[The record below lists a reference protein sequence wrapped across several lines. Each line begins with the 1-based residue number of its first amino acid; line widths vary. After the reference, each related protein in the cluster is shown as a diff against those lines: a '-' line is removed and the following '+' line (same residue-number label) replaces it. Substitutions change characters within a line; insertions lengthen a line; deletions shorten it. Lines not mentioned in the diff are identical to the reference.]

1 MSMGKTKKYICAGL
15 VLVMAISVTGCVKFE
30 TPERSELY
38 VEYAAN
44 AVLKHDKNYIDRMQV
59 VEVMAQEEMTTS
71 KQQTT
76 VSNQETQNGGSASN
90 GQDDNSNQPIAALSM
105 EQILGLQ
112 GITITPVGCE
122 TVNSYPDNGS
132 ELGMSMIA
140 VKGYQLMIMKFQ
152 VTNVSGSDQNVDIR
166 GKNAVYKGIIDDK
179 VRLNVQVTALL
190 DALNTWNGALA
201 AGETKELVL
210 VFQIH
215 EADAEN
221 IGSVKLNVTC
231 QDKQGEIIVK

>member
-1 MSMGKTKKYICAGL
+1 MIVGKIKKYICAG
-15 VLVMAISVTGCVKFE
+15 MALATAMSVTGCVKFE
-30 TPERSELY
+30 TPEYSELY

-44 AVLKHDKNYIDRMQV
+44 AVLKHDKNYIDRMKW
-59 VEVMAQEEMTTS
+59 VEVTTQKETEAS
-71 KQQTT
+71 EQQTT
-76 VSNQETQNGGSASN
+76 VSNQENQNGSSSSN
-90 GQDDNSNQPIAALSM
+90 TQEGSNQQITALPM
-105 EQILGLQ
+105 QEILGLQ
-112 GITITPVGCE
+112 GVTITPIGCE
-122 TVNSYPDNGS
+122 AVNSYPDNGS

-140 VKGYQLMIMKFQ
+140 IKGYQLMIMKFQ

-166 GKNAVYKGIIDDK
+166 GKDAVYKGIVNDK

-210 VFQIH
+210 VFQIN

-221 IGSVKLNVTC
+221 ISSVKLNVTC
-231 QDKQGEIIVK
+231 QEKQGEIIVK